1 MERLGGDL
9 RQVIESSLGR
19 GGISP
24 KLFAFR
30 FTKRM
35 RRNLVMLVSLA
46 LLWGASFMFIKI
58 ADRQLAPATL
68 IFGRL
73 GFGALTL
80 ATIVPF
86 TVGWRKTIVLTK
98 ENWLWLLVVALLN
111 TALPFWL
118 LAWGETRISS
128 GVASIVQGA
137 VPIFNVLFALAF
149 FREVR
154 VTGLRLAGFA
164 LGFVGVALIVG
175 GQPSG
180 KVVGALAVVGMA
192 VCYALGGLLMARH
205 LRGISPIVIALTST
219 SISAAVA
226 LPAGAVQAPHSWPG
240 WEPVVSVAVLGVP
253 LLGLAYL
260 LFFALITGPGAAYAS
275 LVTYLIPPIA
285 LAYGSIFL
293 GEHFGALA
301 FGGLVLILGGVA
313 LGTGAVA
320 LASLRGRRAEASE
333 AV

>member
-1 MERLGGDL
+1 M
-9 RQVIESSLGR
+9 V
-19 GGISP
+19 
-24 KLFAFR
+24 
-30 FTKRM
+30 

-68 IFGRL
+68 ILGRL
-73 GFGALTL
+73 GLGALTL
-80 ATIVPF
+80 AVIVPF
-86 TVGWRKTIVLTK
+86 TVGWRQTIAATR
-98 ENWLWLLVVALLN
+98 ENWRWLLVVALLN
-111 TALPFWL
+111 TAIPFWL
-118 LAWGETRISS
+118 LTWGETRISS
-128 GVASIVQGA
+128 GFASIIQGA

-154 VTGLRLAGFA
+154 VTGLRLIGFA

-180 KVVGALAVVGMA
+180 KVLGAVAVVGMA
-192 VCYALGGLLMARH
+192 VCYALGGLLMGRH
-205 LRGISPIVIALTST
+205 LRRVSPIIIALTST
-219 SISAAVA
+219 SISAFAD
-226 LPAGAVQAPHSWPG
+226 LPAGIVQAPHQWPG
-240 WEPVVSVAVLGVP
+240 WKPVVSVIVLGVP
-253 LLGLAYL
+253 LLGFAYL

-285 LAYGSIFL
+285 LTYGSIFL
-293 GEHFGALA
+293 GEHFGAVA
-301 FGGLVLILGGVA
+301 FGGLALILGGVA

-333 AV
+333 AA